1 MLWFKMMMALLV
13 TAGVRKPF
21 SAPRAPGQ
29 TICKFR
35 QWKANGQFFGH
46 ISVPPVG
53 TSQDIAVLP
62 WGYCSPRVGI
72 QQHSRGDTAA
82 LAWGYRSTRVG
93 IPQHSRGDTAAL
105 RETDVAA
112 LYRQTLRR
120 SRDTLFSGKGIG
132 AAPRCVCVRW
142 QCVTSRRAGGRSRRA
157 MPSLQRPVR
166 RNRRPCRLRACR
178 R

>member
-62 WGYCSPRVGI
+62 WGYCSP
-72 QQHSRGDTAA
+72 
-82 LAWGYRSTRVG
+82 RVG

>member
-72 QQHSRGDTAA
+72 
-82 LAWGYRSTRVG
+82 
-93 IPQHSRGDTAAL
+93 PQHSRGDTAAL

-132 AAPRCVCVRW
+132 AAPRCVCAMAVCYFSPGRGAEP
-142 QCVTSRRAGGRSRRA
+142 TSDAVSTA
-157 MPSLQRPVR
+157 PCAAEPPTMPSSGMPSMTMASVSSSSSSSALGTTS
-166 RNRRPCRLRACR
+166 L
-178 R
+178 